1 MHSDDHAHLYGL
13 SARRAPRHNPAS
25 CFACHK
31 YLLSSIIQVL
41 QEREHAPRQGPAVML
56 RVVHAHS
63 QLDADSGPGSLDFTE
78 TSAWGELRSGD
89 PHEPRPF
96 ALSVF
101 DTLSTAGLGGS
112 LADMLFRL
120 APVPW
125 AQTASLTDE
134 EVAHNSIVH
143 LAFAPRLPDDPL
155 VVHSCNAAGQGVTHL
170 RRSDRW
176 QRVSGE
182 EVVRAA
188 LRHAHITGKGPSQSG
203 NPRQARD
210 VPTAMPSS
218 EAFTSTSE
226 ILKAFDHILVRAAVR
241 ELQNQEAMESG
252 RRSVWL

>member
-1 MHSDDHAHLYGL
+1 MHSDDQALLYGL

-31 YLLSSIIQVL
+31 YMLSSILQVL
-41 QEREHAPRQGPAVML
+41 QERGHAPHQGPALML

-63 QLDADSGPGSLDFTE
+63 QLDAGTGPDALDFGD
-78 TSAWGELRSGD
+78 TSSWGELRSGD

-101 DTLSTAGLGGS
+101 DTLATQGQAGT
-112 LADMLFRL
+112 LAEVLLRL
-120 APVPW
+120 APIPW

-134 EVAHNSIVH
+134 EVAHSSIVH

-170 RRSDRW
+170 RKAGRW
-176 QRVSGE
+176 QRIGGE
-182 EVVRAA
+182 DVVRAA
-188 LRHAHITGKGPSQSG
+188 LRHAHSQV
-203 NPRQARD
+203 PRGQ
-210 VPTAMPSS
+210 PPQPPG
-218 EAFTSTSE
+218 EAYTSVGE
-226 ILKAFDHILVRAAVR
+226 VLRGFDHILVRAALR
-241 ELQNQEAMESG
+241 ELQNQEAMESE

>member
-1 MHSDDHAHLYGL
+1 MHSDDQALLYGL

-41 QEREHAPRQGPAVML
+41 QEREHAPQQGPAVML

-63 QLDADSGPGSLDFTE
+63 QLDADTGPGVLDFGD
-78 TSAWGELRSGD
+78 TSSWGELHSGD
-89 PHEPRPF
+89 AHEPRPF

-101 DTLSTAGLGGS
+101 DTRATQGQGGT
-112 LADMLFRL
+112 LAEVLFRL

-125 AQTASLTDE
+125 AQTAGLTDQ

-155 VVHSCNAAGQGVTHL
+155 VVHSCNAVGQDITHL
-170 RRSDRW
+170 RKSGRW

-182 EVVRAA
+182 DVVRAA
-188 LRHAHITGKGPSQSG
+188 LRHARGQVPSA
-203 NPRQARD
+203 NPSSVQL
-210 VPTAMPSS
+210 SS
-218 EAFTSTSE
+218 EAFTSVGE
-226 ILKAFDHILVRAAVR
+226 VLKGFDHILVRAAVR
-241 ELQNQEAMESG
+241 ELQNQEAMESD

>member
-13 SARRAPRHNPAS
+13 SARRAPRHNPAT

-41 QEREHAPRQGPAVML
+41 KERDHAPPQGPAVVL
-56 RVVHAHS
+56 RVVHAHP
-63 QLDADSGPGSLDFTE
+63 QIDADRGPGPHDAGE
-78 TSAWGELRSGD
+78 ASAWGELRSAD
-89 PHEPRPF
+89 NPEPRPF

-101 DTLSTAGLGGS
+101 DTMATVGLGGT

-125 AQTASLTDE
+125 AQTAGLTDQ
-134 EVAHNSIVH
+134 EVTHNSIVH

-170 RRSDRW
+170 RKADRW

-182 EVVRAA
+182 AVVKAA
-188 LRHAHITGKGPSQSG
+188 LRHAHLAGRGHAPPATSPTG
-203 NPRQARD
+203 
-210 VPTAMPSS
+210 
-218 EAFTSTSE
+218 AFTSTHQ
-226 ILKAFDHILVRAAVR
+226 ILKGFDHILVRAAVR